1 METLENLFSS
11 DNEIVDK
18 LKENVV
24 KIDFNK
30 IFFEH
35 LGPELRKLFYEKKD
49 KVYIK
54 NFLEASQYEYGF
66 FGKAID
72 LQKALSLYKKYADLT
87 DYFCMYKMHVIY
99 LSEYEKFN
107 VPFSRVGEKL
117 YLLKCLAYLPNYV
130 YDWRLKLF
138 EKIDILYE
146 IAGCLDLEDNSLE
159 KHKLFFDLLNYQREQ
174 YNLSENDINLMK
186 GVFSCYFYKEDEK
199 EANEISF
206 CMLNS
211 LIPNG
216 ELDYAYYHSKNKS
229 IYFQTYLKLET
240 QMISESDIENF
251 YKEVKDKKLYEFYS
265 DYGNYLLDKKN
276 NSDPE
281 IIEIFSSA
289 AKEGDLFGSFRV
301 YQSLIDYYDF
311 DAIMEDYDKACTI
324 LDYLLDEIVFERLLL
339 GQFVLLMGFLIKY
352 SKFAD
357 KIISKYLIYVKE
369 IDDYITFIR
378 NRREKEEKK
387 ANEEE
392 DYIYGIKSYIYY
404 FGFQGIEKQNYEKAL
419 KSIEKGI
426 SITEAMYNKK
436 RNKFFRY
443 ILLKVMNSHKL
454 ISDEDLAKE
463 KKELIE
469 FYSKNLSLKYQT
481 IDCYLMGEDYFEGNI
496 NKQDKA
502 NTFLIYDY
510 AQKIFCKTILD
521 WKIRKEIK
529 LFLKNHENK
538 FEKKLKDETCCICY
552 EKKVNKTFIPCKHN
566 FCSVCIEKLEKD
578 ARCPMCRSEILCII

>member
-1 METLENLFSS
+1 
-11 DNEIVDK
+11 
-18 LKENVV
+18 
-24 KIDFNK
+24 
-30 IFFEH
+30 
-35 LGPELRKLFYEKKD
+35 
-49 KVYIK
+49 
-54 NFLEASQYEYGF
+54 
-66 FGKAID
+66 
-72 LQKALSLYKKYADLT
+72 
-87 DYFCMYKMHVIY
+87 MHIIY
-99 LSEYEKFN
+99 LCEYEKFN
-107 VPFSRVGEKL
+107 VPLNRVLEKI
-117 YLLKCLAYLPNYV
+117 YFLKCFAYLPIYV
-130 YDWRLKLF
+130 IDWDLKLF
-138 EKIDILYE
+138 EKIDIKME
-146 IAGCLDLEDNSLE
+146 IAQMLDLEDTNLE
-159 KHKLFFDLLNYQREQ
+159 KHKLFFDLLIYQNEK
-174 YNLSENDINLMK
+174 YNLSENDVNLMK
-186 GVFSCYFYKEDEK
+186 EVLICYFEKDEEK
-199 EANEISF
+199 EMSF

-211 LIPNG
+211 LIPKN
-216 ELDYAYYHSKNKS
+216 ELDYAYYHSKSKS
-229 IYFQTYLKLET
+229 IYYQNYFKLGNI
-240 QMISESDIENF
+240 ISDADIENF

-281 IIEIFSSA
+281 IIEIFSTA

-419 KSIEKGI
+419 KSIEKAI
-426 SITEAMYNKK
+426 SITETMYNKK
-436 RNKFFRY
+436 RNKFYRF

-510 AQKIFCKTILD
+510 AKKIFCKTILD

-566 FCSVCIEKLEKD
+566 FCSSCIEKLEKD